1 MKILEFWLYARKK
14 KEYIFLLLVFI
25 FIFILK
31 ENMYEDFRILAI
43 CKEKKIFFLL
53 LVFIFIL
60 FFRHCLTKKT
70 YFSL

>member
-14 KEYIFLLLVFI
+14 KEYIFLLLDFI

-43 CKEKKIFFLL
+43 CKEKKYIFFIISFYFY
-53 LVFIFIL
+53 FIF
-60 FFRHCLTKKT
+60 
-70 YFSL
+70 

>member
-14 KEYIFLLLVFI
+14 KKYIFLLLVFI

-43 CKEKKIFFLL
+43 CKEKKEIYFFIIS
-53 LVFIFIL
+53 F
-60 FFRHCLTKKT
+60 
-70 YFSL
+70 YFHFNF